1 MKKNIIVLSAATL
14 LATIPVHAISP
25 YLVIDTTDEAQIKEL
40 KEKIYS
46 LFNTR
51 YTKNIATLNNKE
63 LSGKVA
69 YQVQIASNL
78 DDIQTS
84 TPLNSYAAFEKAFDK
99 LYSNLNYNE
108 KIIVRY
114 TTTSRINNNG
124 EVVDYKE
131 NKYTGEEKD
140 VIWTTLEDGTKVGK
154 IAISKDTETNEPRFI
169 KVNIGDVKLDT
180 SKPIYRQKN
189 GYYVD
194 KNGYS
199 IKKVDLNEIQ
209 SVDSLPN
216 GVIDGYYED
225 SSIPLGEDDKVVQTD
240 AIVKRAD
247 EINTKSYNVSDLYE
261 VSSGRL
267 TITGNELFK
276 YINNINNKEN
286 YTVKYEAISNSTYEP
301 SQIYIDNSSEN
312 KSIKYTSNDEVV
324 NSNDLYSI
332 KITIKEIDKNNRH
345 IVNEINIKPDR
356 KSGLDNILNIML
368 GNIPTPVL
376 AGMDRYLTSA
386 QVSKNGFSSSDNVVL
401 VSGESDAL
409 VDGLTS
415 TPLAA
420 SLNAPILLT
429 KSDELPSCII
439 DEIDRLGAKNIYIVG
454 GANSIS
460 NNISNKLE
468 RYYGKNVKRIDG
480 NDRYET
486 SIAIGEEVVKNTKNK
501 GDVFVV
507 GGYGMADALSISS
520 VSASKLSPIIL
531 TKKDGLSID
540 AKHFLDRNASDT
552 YIVGGKSQVSNHVS
566 KDIVDIGLTTKRLS
580 GETRQDTN
588 GAVISEFYASGK
600 ELYDNEGVVFAKSE
614 DSGLVDALGAGVY
627 AGKVKA
633 PIVLA
638 SKGLTYEQEDAL
650 KDIKVKDKLY
660 QVGYGIDSS
669 VIEFL
674 R

>member
-1 MKKNIIVLSAATL
+1 M
-14 LATIPVHAISP
+14 
-25 YLVIDTTDEAQIKEL
+25 
-40 KEKIYS
+40 
-46 LFNTR
+46 
-51 YTKNIATLNNKE
+51 
-63 LSGKVA
+63 
-69 YQVQIASNL
+69 
-78 DDIQTS
+78 
-84 TPLNSYAAFEKAFDK
+84 
-99 LYSNLNYNE
+99 
-108 KIIVRY
+108 
-114 TTTSRINNNG
+114 
-124 EVVDYKE
+124 
-131 NKYTGEEKD
+131 
-140 VIWTTLEDGTKVGK
+140 
-154 IAISKDTETNEPRFI
+154 
-169 KVNIGDVKLDT
+169 
-180 SKPIYRQKN
+180 
-189 GYYVD
+189 
-194 KNGYS
+194 
-199 IKKVDLNEIQ
+199 
-209 SVDSLPN
+209 
-216 GVIDGYYED
+216 
-225 SSIPLGEDDKVVQTD
+225 
-240 AIVKRAD
+240 
-247 EINTKSYNVSDLYE
+247 YE

-332 KITIKEIDKNNRH
+332 KITVKEIDKNNRH
-345 IVNEINIKPDR
+345 IVNEINIKPNR
-356 KSGLDNILNIML
+356 KAGIDNILNIML

-386 QVSKNGFSSSDNVVL
+386 QVSKNGFTSSDNVVL

-429 KSDELPSCII
+429 KSDKLPSCII

-552 YIVGGKSQVSNHVS
+552 YIVGGKSQVSTDVS

-588 GAVISEFYASGK
+588 GVVISEFYTNGK
-600 ELYDNEGVVFAKSE
+600 ELYDNEGVVFTKSE

-650 KDIKVKDKLY
+650 KGIRVKDKLY
-660 QVGYGIDSS
+660 QVGYGVDSS

>member
-1 MKKNIIVLSAATL
+1 MKKNIIVISAATL
-14 LATIPVHAISP
+14 LATTPVHAISP
-25 YLVIDTTDEAQIKEL
+25 YLVINTTDEAQIKEL
-40 KEKIYS
+40 KEKIYN
-46 LFNTR
+46 LFNSR
-51 YTKNIATLNNKE
+51 YTKNISILNNKE

-84 TPLNSYAAFEKAFDK
+84 TPLNSYAAFEKSFDK

-114 TTTSRINNNG
+114 TTTSRLNNNG

-140 VIWTTLEDGTKVGK
+140 IIWTTLEDGTKVGK

-194 KNGYS
+194 KSGYS

-209 SVDSLPN
+209 SIDSLPN

-225 SSIPLGEDDKVVQTD
+225 SSTPLGEDDKVVQTD

-247 EINTKSYNVSDLYE
+247 ELNTKSYNVSDLYE

-286 YTVKYEAISNSTYEP
+286 YTVKYDAISNSTYEP

-356 KSGLDNILNIML
+356 KSGIDNILNIML

-386 QVSKNGFSSSDNVVL
+386 QVSKNGFTSSDNVVL

-454 GANSIS
+454 GENSIS

-468 RYYGKNVKRIDG
+468 RYYGKNVERIDG

-520 VSASKLSPIIL
+520 VSASNLSPIIL
-531 TKKDGLSID
+531 TKKDSLSID
-540 AKHFLDRNASDT
+540 ARHFLDRNASDT

-588 GAVISEFYASGK
+588 GAVISEFYTNGK

-627 AGKVKA
+627 AGKIKA

-638 SKGLTYEQEDAL
+638 SNSLTYEQEDAL

-669 VIEFL
+669 VFEFL

>member
-14 LATIPVHAISP
+14 LATTPVHAISP

-439 DEIDRLGAKNIYIVG
+439 DEIDRLGAKNIYIIG
-454 GANSIS
+454 GENSIS

-480 NDRYET
+480 NNRYET
-486 SIAIGEEVVKNTKNK
+486 SIAIGEEVVKNTKIK

-540 AKHFLDRNASDT
+540 VKHFLDRNASDT
-552 YIVGGKSQVSNHVS
+552 CIVGGKSQVSTNVS
-566 KDIVDIGLTTKRLS
+566 NDIVDIGLTTKRLS
-580 GETRQDTN
+580 GDTRQDTN
-588 GAVISEFYASGK
+588 GAVISEFYTNGK

-614 DSGLVDALGAGVY
+614 DCGLVDALGAGVY

>member
-1 MKKNIIVLSAATL
+1 MKKNIIVISSAIL
-14 LATIPVHAISP
+14 LATTPVHATSP
-25 YLVIDTTDEAQIKEL
+25 YLVINTTDEAKIKKL
-40 KEKIYS
+40 KEKIYN
-46 LFNTR
+46 LFNRR
-51 YTKNIATLNNKE
+51 YTKNTAILNNPDN
-63 LSGKVA
+63 SGKVA
-69 YQVQIASNL
+69 YKVQIASNL
-78 DDIQTS
+78 DDIQS
-84 TPLNSYAAFEKAFDK
+84 ATPLNSYAAFERAFDK

-108 KIIVRY
+108 KIIVIY
-114 TTTSRINNNG
+114 TTTSRINNSG

-247 EINTKSYNVSDLYE
+247 EINTKSYNISDLYE

-454 GANSIS
+454 GENSIS

-486 SIAIGEEVVKNTKNK
+486 SIAIGEEVVKNTKIK
-501 GDVFVV
+501 GNVFVV

-520 VSASKLSPIIL
+520 VSATKLSPIIL

-580 GETRQDTN
+580 GDTRQDTN
-588 GAVISEFYASGK
+588 GAVISEFYTNGK

-660 QVGYGIDSS
+660 QVGYGIDNS

>member
-1 MKKNIIVLSAATL
+1 MKKNIIVISAATL
-14 LATIPVHAISP
+14 LATTPVHAISP
-25 YLVIDTTDEAQIKEL
+25 YLVISTTDEAQIKEL
-40 KEKIYS
+40 KEKIYN
-46 LFNTR
+46 LFNSR
-51 YTKNIATLNNKE
+51 YTKNIAILNNKE
-63 LSGKVA
+63 LGGKVA

-99 LYSNLNYNE
+99 LYSNLKYNE

-114 TTTSRINNNG
+114 TTTSRLKNSG

-140 VIWTTLEDGTKVGK
+140 VIWTTLEDGSKTGK

-209 SVDSLPN
+209 SIDSLPN

-225 SSIPLGEDDKVVQTD
+225 SSTPLGEDDKIVQTD

-247 EINTKSYNVSDLYE
+247 ELNTKSYNVSDLYE

-276 YINNINNKEN
+276 HINNINNKEN

-356 KSGLDNILNIML
+356 KAGIDNILNIML

-386 QVSKNGFSSSDNVVL
+386 QVSKNGFTSSDNVVL

-454 GANSIS
+454 GENSIS
-460 NNISNKLE
+460 NNISSKLE

-486 SIAIGEEVVKNTKNK
+486 SIAIGEEVVKNTKIK

-520 VSASKLSPIIL
+520 VSAAKRSPIIL
-531 TKKDGLSID
+531 TKKDDLSID

-588 GAVISEFYASGK
+588 GAVISEFYTNGK
-600 ELYDNEGVVFAKSE
+600 EFYDNEGVVFAKSE

>member
-1 MKKNIIVLSAATL
+1 MKKNIIVISAATL
-14 LATIPVHAISP
+14 LATTPVHAISP
-25 YLVIDTTDEAQIKEL
+25 YLVISTTDEAQIKEL
-40 KEKIYS
+40 KEKIYN
-46 LFNTR
+46 LFNSR
-51 YTKNIATLNNKE
+51 YTKNISILNNKE

-84 TPLNSYAAFEKAFDK
+84 TPLNSYAAFERAFDK

-114 TTTSRINNNG
+114 TTTSRLNNNG

-140 VIWTTLEDGTKVGK
+140 VIWTTLEDGSKTGK

-225 SSIPLGEDDKVVQTD
+225 SSTPLGEDDKVVQTD

-247 EINTKSYNVSDLYE
+247 ELNTKSYNVSDLYE

-276 YINNINNKEN
+276 YINKINDKEN

-301 SQIYIDNSSEN
+301 SQIYIDNSDEN
-312 KSIKYTSNDEVV
+312 KSIKYTYNDEVV

-345 IVNEINIKPDR
+345 IVNEINIKPNR
-356 KSGLDNILNIML
+356 KAGLDNILNIML

-454 GANSIS
+454 GENSIS

-552 YIVGGKSQVSNHVS
+552 YIVGGKSQVSTDVS

-580 GETRQDTN
+580 GDTRQDTN
-588 GAVISEFYASGK
+588 GAVISEFYTNGK

-660 QVGYGIDSS
+660 QVGYGVNNS

>member
-14 LATIPVHAISP
+14 LATTPVHAISP
-25 YLVIDTTDEAQIKEL
+25 YLVINTSDEAQIKEL
-40 KEKIYS
+40 KEKIYN

-51 YTKNIATLNNKE
+51 YTKNIAILNNKDN
-63 LSGKVA
+63 SGKVA

-84 TPLNSYAAFEKAFDK
+84 TPLNSYAAFEKAFNK
-99 LYSNLNYNE
+99 LYSNLKYNE

-114 TTTSRINNNG
+114 TTNSRVNNNG

-140 VIWTTLEDGTKVGK
+140 VIWTTLEDGSKIGK

-169 KVNIGDVKLDT
+169 KVNIGDTKLDT

-209 SVDSLPN
+209 SVDSLSN

-225 SSIPLGEDDKVVQTD
+225 TSIPLGEDDKIVETD

-247 EINTKSYNVSDLYE
+247 ELNAKSYNVSDLYE

-276 YINNINNKEN
+276 YINNINDKEN

-324 NSNDLYSI
+324 NSDDLHSV

-345 IVNEINIKPDR
+345 IVNEINIKPNR
-356 KSGLDNILNIML
+356 KAGLDNILNIML
-368 GNIPTPVL
+368 GNISTPVL

-386 QVSKNGFSSSDNVVL
+386 QVSKNGFISSDNVVL

-454 GANSIS
+454 GENSIS

-486 SIAIGEEVVKNTKNK
+486 SIAIGEEVVKNTKDK

-520 VSASKLSPIIL
+520 VSAAKLSPIIL

-540 AKHFLDRNASDT
+540 AKNFLDRNASDT
-552 YIVGGKSQVSNHVS
+552 YIVGGKNQVSNHVS

-588 GAVISEFYASGK
+588 GDVISEFYTSGK

-614 DSGLVDALGAGVY
+614 DTGLVDALGAGVY

-638 SKGLTYEQEDAL
+638 SNSLTYDQEDAL
-650 KDIKVKDKLY
+650 KDVKVKDKLY

>member
-1 MKKNIIVLSAATL
+1 MKKNIIVISSATL
-14 LATIPVHAISP
+14 LATTPAHAISP

-40 KEKIYS
+40 KEKIYN
-46 LFNTR
+46 LFNSR

-63 LSGKVA
+63 LGGKVA

-84 TPLNSYAAFEKAFDK
+84 TPLNSYAAFERAFDK

-114 TTTSRINNNG
+114 TTTSRVNNNG

-169 KVNIGDVKLDT
+169 KVNIGDTKLDT

-199 IKKVDLNEIQ
+199 IKKVDLNKIQ

-225 SSIPLGEDDKVVQTD
+225 SSTPLGEDDKVVQTD

-247 EINTKSYNVSDLYE
+247 ELNTKSYNVSDLYE

-276 YINNINNKEN
+276 YINNINDKEN

-356 KSGLDNILNIML
+356 KSGIDNILNIML
-368 GNIPTPVL
+368 GN
-376 AGMDRYLTSA
+376 
-386 QVSKNGFSSSDNVVL
+386 K
-401 VSGESDAL
+401 
-409 VDGLTS
+409 
-415 TPLAA
+415 
-420 SLNAPILLT
+420 
-429 KSDELPSCII
+429 
-439 DEIDRLGAKNIYIVG
+439 
-454 GANSIS
+454 
-460 NNISNKLE
+460 
-468 RYYGKNVKRIDG
+468 
-480 NDRYET
+480 
-486 SIAIGEEVVKNTKNK
+486 IGR
-501 GDVFVV
+501 
-507 GGYGMADALSISS
+507 A
-520 VSASKLSPIIL
+520 
-531 TKKDGLSID
+531 
-540 AKHFLDRNASDT
+540 
-552 YIVGGKSQVSNHVS
+552 HV
-566 KDIVDIGLTTKRLS
+566 
-580 GETRQDTN
+580 
-588 GAVISEFYASGK
+588 
-600 ELYDNEGVVFAKSE
+600 
-614 DSGLVDALGAGVY
+614 
-627 AGKVKA
+627 
-633 PIVLA
+633 
-638 SKGLTYEQEDAL
+638 
-650 KDIKVKDKLY
+650 
-660 QVGYGIDSS
+660 
-669 VIEFL
+669 
-674 R
+674 

>member
-1 MKKNIIVLSAATL
+1 MKKNIIVISSATL
-14 LATIPVHAISP
+14 LATTPAHAISP

-40 KEKIYS
+40 KEKIYN
-46 LFNTR
+46 LFNSR

-63 LSGKVA
+63 LGGKVA

-84 TPLNSYAAFEKAFDK
+84 TPLNSYAAFERAFDK

-114 TTTSRINNNG
+114 TTTSRVNNNG

-169 KVNIGDVKLDT
+169 KVNIGDTKLDT

-199 IKKVDLNEIQ
+199 IKKVDLNKIQ

-225 SSIPLGEDDKVVQTD
+225 SSTPLGEDDKVVQTD

-247 EINTKSYNVSDLYE
+247 ELNTKSYNVSDLYE

-276 YINNINNKEN
+276 YINNINDKEN

-356 KSGLDNILNIML
+356 KSGIDNILNIML

-386 QVSKNGFSSSDNVVL
+386 QVSKNGFTSSDNVVL

-454 GANSIS
+454 GENSIS

-486 SIAIGEEVVKNTKNK
+486 SIAIGEEVVKNTKIK

-520 VSASKLSPIIL
+520 VSAAKLSPIIL

-588 GAVISEFYASGK
+588 GAVISEFYTNGK
-600 ELYDNEGVVFAKSE
+600 EFYDNEGVVFAKSE

>member
-1 MKKNIIVLSAATL
+1 MKKNIIVISSAIL
-14 LATIPVHAISP
+14 LATTPVHAISP
-25 YLVIDTTDEAQIKEL
+25 YLVISTTDEAQIKKL
-40 KEKIYS
+40 KEKIYN
-46 LFNTR
+46 LFNSR
-51 YTKNIATLNNKE
+51 YTKNIAMLNNPDNK
-63 LSGKVA
+63 GKVA
-69 YQVQIASNL
+69 YQVQIASSL

-84 TPLNSYAAFEKAFDK
+84 TPLSSYAAFEKAFDK

-114 TTTSRINNNG
+114 TTTSRVNNNG

-209 SVDSLPN
+209 SIDSLPN

-225 SSIPLGEDDKVVQTD
+225 SSTPLGEDDKVVQTD

-247 EINTKSYNVSDLYE
+247 ELNTKSYNVSDLYE

-267 TITGNELFK
+267 TINGNELFK

-312 KSIKYTSNDEVV
+312 KSIKYISNDEVV

-332 KITIKEIDKNNRH
+332 KITIKEVDKNNRH

-356 KSGLDNILNIML
+356 KAGIDNILNIML

-386 QVSKNGFSSSDNVVL
+386 QVSKNGFISSDNVVL

-454 GANSIS
+454 GENSIS

-520 VSASKLSPIIL
+520 VSAAKLSPIIL
-531 TKKDGLSID
+531 TKKDDLSID

-566 KDIVDIGLTTKRLS
+566 KYIVDIGLTTKRLS
-580 GETRQDTN
+580 GDTRQDTN
-588 GAVISEFYASGK
+588 GAVISEFYTNGK
-600 ELYDNEGVVFAKSE
+600 EFYDNEGVVFAKSE

-638 SKGLTYEQEDAL
+638 SNNLTYEQEDAL

>member
-1 MKKNIIVLSAATL
+1 MKKNIIVLSAAIL
-14 LATIPVHAISP
+14 LATTSVHAISP
-25 YLVIDTTDEAQIKEL
+25 YLVISTTDETQIKEL
-40 KEKIYS
+40 KEKIYK

-51 YTKNIATLNNKE
+51 YTKNIAILNNPDNK
-63 LSGKVA
+63 GKVA

-114 TTTSRINNNG
+114 TTTSRVNNNG

-480 NDRYET
+480 NNRYET
-486 SIAIGEEVVKNTKNK
+486 SIAIGEEVVKNTKIK

-552 YIVGGKSQVSNHVS
+552 YIVGGKSQVSNYVS

-580 GETRQDTN
+580 GDTRQDTN
-588 GAVISEFYASGK
+588 GAVISEFYTSGK

-638 SKGLTYEQEDAL
+638 SNNLTYEQEDAL

-660 QVGYGIDSS
+660 QVGYGIDNS

>member
-14 LATIPVHAISP
+14 LATTPAHAISP
-25 YLVIDTTDEAQIKEL
+25 YLVINSSDEEQIKEL
-40 KEKIYS
+40 KEKIYN

-51 YTKNIATLNNKE
+51 YTKNIAMLNNKE
-63 LSGKVA
+63 NSDKVA
-69 YQVQIASNL
+69 YTIQIASNL
-78 DDIQTS
+78 DDIESS

-99 LYSNLNYNE
+99 LYSNLKYNE

-114 TTTSRINNNG
+114 TTTSRVNNG

-140 VIWTTLEDGTKVGK
+140 VIWTTLEDGSKIGK

-169 KVNIGDVKLDT
+169 KVNIGDTKLDA

-225 SSIPLGEDDKVVQTD
+225 SSTPLDEDDKVVQTD

-247 EINTKSYNVSDLYE
+247 ELNTKSYNVSDLYE

-267 TITGNELFK
+267 TINGNELFK

-345 IVNEINIKPDR
+345 IVNEINIKPNR
-356 KSGLDNILNIML
+356 KAGIDNILNIML

-429 KSDELPSCII
+429 KSNELPSCII

-454 GANSIS
+454 GKNSIS

-480 NDRYET
+480 SDRYET

-531 TKKDGLSID
+531 TNKDNLSTD

-552 YIVGGKSQVSNHVS
+552 YIVGGKSQVSTDVS

-588 GAVISEFYASGK
+588 GAVISEFYTSGK

-614 DSGLVDALGAGVY
+614 DIGLVDALGAGVY

-638 SKGLTYEQEDAL
+638 SKSLTYEQEDAL
-650 KDIKVKDKLY
+650 KDIKNKDKLY

>member
-1 MKKNIIVLSAATL
+1 MKKNIIVISAATL
-14 LATIPVHAISP
+14 LATTPVHAISP
-25 YLVIDTTDEAQIKEL
+25 YLVISTTDEAQIKEL
-40 KEKIYS
+40 KEKIYN
-46 LFNTR
+46 LFNSR
-51 YTKNIATLNNKE
+51 YTKNIAILNNKE
-63 LSGKVA
+63 LGGKVA

-114 TTTSRINNNG
+114 TTTSRLKNSG

-154 IAISKDTETNEPRFI
+154 IAISKDTQTNEPRFI

-247 EINTKSYNVSDLYE
+247 ELNTKSYNVSDLYE

-267 TITGNELFK
+267 TINGNELFK

-486 SIAIGEEVVKNTKNK
+486 SIAIGEEVVKNTKIK
-501 GDVFVV
+501 GNVFVV